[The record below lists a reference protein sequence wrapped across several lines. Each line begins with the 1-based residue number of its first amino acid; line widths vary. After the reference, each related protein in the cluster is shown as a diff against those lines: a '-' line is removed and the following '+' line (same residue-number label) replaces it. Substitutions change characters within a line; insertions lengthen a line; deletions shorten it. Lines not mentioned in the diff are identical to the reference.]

1 MGGYIASLGNH
12 PRRVLLFGTVLVV
25 DQVRKVPAPA
35 TVLTPVRST
44 TQAANAVASE
54 AVIKALIVTD
64 LAYCVLLREPVW
76 RVSGIRLP

>member
-1 MGGYIASLGNH
+1 
-12 PRRVLLFGTVLVV
+12 VLS
-25 DQVRKVPAPA
+25 
-35 TVLTPVRST
+35 PVKST
-44 TQAANAVASE
+44 TQTANAVASE

>member
-1 MGGYIASLGNH
+1 
-12 PRRVLLFGTVLVV
+12 
-25 DQVRKVPAPA
+25 VPAPA
-35 TVLTPVRST
+35 TVLSPVKST

-54 AVIKALIVTD
+54 AVIKALVVTD

>member
-1 MGGYIASLGNH
+1 
-12 PRRVLLFGTVLVV
+12 V

-35 TVLTPVRST
+35 AVLSPVKST

-54 AVIKALIVTD
+54 AVIKALVVTD

>member
-1 MGGYIASLGNH
+1 
-12 PRRVLLFGTVLVV
+12 V

-35 TVLTPVRST
+35 TVLSPVRST

-54 AVIKALIVTD
+54 AVIKALVVTD

>member
-1 MGGYIASLGNH
+1 
-12 PRRVLLFGTVLVV
+12 VLVV
-25 DQVRKVPAPA
+25 DHVRKVPPPA
-35 TVLTPVRST
+35 ALLTPVKST

-54 AVIKALIVTD
+54 AVVKALIVTD

>member
-1 MGGYIASLGNH
+1 
-12 PRRVLLFGTVLVV
+12 VLVV
-25 DQVRKVPAPA
+25 DHLRKVPPPA
-35 TVLTPVRST
+35 TVLSPVKST
-44 TQAANAVASE
+44 TQTANAVASE

>member
-1 MGGYIASLGNH
+1 
-12 PRRVLLFGTVLVV
+12 V
-25 DQVRKVPAPA
+25 DHVRKVPPPA
-35 TVLTPVRST
+35 ALLTPVKST

-54 AVIKALIVTD
+54 AVVKALIVTD